1 MHKQGNLSQY
11 ILDLENCF
19 YRTIAYFSKNEIITL
34 IENNQQKRHGLTQVG
49 NEGVS
54 CEFPVASFL
63 RQPTMA
69 SR

>member
-11 ILDLENCF
+11 IFDYENCF
-19 YRTIAYFSKNEIITL
+19 YRTIAHFSKNEIITL
-34 IENNQQKRHGLTQVG
+34 IENTQQKRHGLTQFG
-49 NEGVS
+49 NECVS

-63 RQPTMA
+63 RQPTTA